1 MAGLIVLVT
10 GVTRF
15 IGSALAGRLAEH
27 PMVDRVIGVDA
38 ALPEP
43 AARARMGA
51 ADFARVDIRNPLVA
65 RVIEAAGVDT
75 VVHASASSTPAS
87 SAARSMA
94 KEMNVLGT
102 MQLLAACQRSE
113 SVRNLIVRST
123 GAVYGASSRDP
134 AIFTEEMSAR
144 SVPSSGPGRD
154 AIDIEAYV
162 RGFGRRRPDVRIA
175 VPRLAD
181 VIGPTV
187 VTPLTR
193 YFALSPVVPMVL
205 GRDARLQLVH
215 ETDAV
220 GVLEHLA
227 VGDFSGTVNVA
238 GDGAITLAQAIHR
251 AGRIPLP
258 VPSLSLDGLS
268 RVMRTVR
275 MGGFSPGRSSCCPP
289 GGCWTPPGSAS
300 GSGTCPGS
308 PPIEAFD
315 DFAASLRPA
324 LAPETV
330 RRVEVRLAGALGAR
344 PLPDVAGDGRAGR
357 IRRRAVA
364 VADAA
369 ASRPDAAGRP
379 RRTPILR
386 MTVASR
392 ARPAAAGRDHRRRH
406 RGTAPPEDPVSMPR
420 SPVRTAISDHPGGRR
435 NDQCLVPRSRM
446 APAADADRAG
456 QRQRRRPQRRR
467 RWPHTG
473 DPRPRRPPPS
483 ASRRP
488 TGFPRVPDRNRLEAR
503 PGQLAGLRPAPD
515 DRRLRGRR
523 LRLRP
528 GLHRQRHRAAAEGAV
543 REVVPDR
550 DHRHGE
556 HPGHRRC
563 AAGGQPFRA
572 PSRSTH

>member
-1 MAGLIVLVT
+1 VTSMAGLIVLVT

-187 VTPLTR
+187 LTPLTR

-238 GDGAITLAQAIHR
+238 GNGAITLAQAIHR

-275 MGGFSPGRSSCCPP
+275 MGGFSPGQVKLL
-289 GGCWTPPGSAS
+289 SA
-300 GSGTCPGS
+300 GRVLDTTRLRERVGYLPRFTTV
-308 PPIEAFD
+308 EAFD

-324 LAPETV
+324 LAPQTV
-330 RRVEVRLAGALGAR
+330 RRMEVRLAGALGAR
-344 PLPDVAGDGRAGR
+344 PMPETAALVAAGGPAIGAGAVGDSGVLTDDAAPPASDADVIGAGDEQ
-357 IRRRAVA
+357 
-364 VADAA
+364 
-369 ASRPDAAGRP
+369 SYGRP
-379 RRTPILR
+379 RLVGITGDGAGTP
-386 MTVASR
+386 
-392 ARPAAAGRDHRRRH
+392 
-406 RGTAPPEDPVSMPR
+406 
-420 SPVRTAISDHPGGRR
+420 
-435 NDQCLVPRSRM
+435 
-446 APAADADRAG
+446 
-456 QRQRRRPQRRR
+456 RRR
-467 RWPHTG
+467 RT
-473 DPRPRRPPPS
+473 R
-483 ASRRP
+483 
-488 TGFPRVPDRNRLEAR
+488 
-503 PGQLAGLRPAPD
+503 
-515 DRRLRGRR
+515 
-523 LRLRP
+523 
-528 GLHRQRHRAAAEGAV
+528 
-543 REVVPDR
+543 
-550 DHRHGE
+550 
-556 HPGHRRC
+556 
-563 AAGGQPFRA
+563 
-572 PSRSTH
+572 